1 MEHRRAVLSSA
12 STSLEELLKKV
23 SAFADQMQQEGDE
36 STAHDLYEVERSLRQ
51 AYRRLSAVSRRVR

>member
-1 MEHRRAVLSSA
+1 VEHRRAVLSSA

-51 AYRRLSAVSRRVR
+51 AYRRLSSVSRRVR